1 MVGKIDSQMKQRIVE
16 KRDFSVLSFFEDP
29 HEEQSL
35 SLSCVPLACEPEAE
49 AEVLEWWSELY
60 LS

>member
-1 MVGKIDSQMKQRIVE
+1 MKQFHQRIVE